1 MTILE
6 SILTLLLLAVHF
18 IIISILAAC
27 VLKNSVF
34 QMFWLEHD
42 CSFHKL
48 YVLKMISHEIFLLL
62 ILKMLWLYKKIFI
75 IVINRSIA
83 FSRTLKFSPTPWRNI
98 RVSDAR
104 LVAQIWSLGW
114 HFLGTHTSLMTKP
127 LCETCTTMCEWFFDG
142 CKSLPNDCAM
152 KLFQIFKFQHSK
164 TKNYYGA

>member
-18 IIISILAAC
+18 INISILAAC

-98 RVSDAR
+98 RASGAR
-104 LVAQIWSLGW
+104 LVA
-114 HFLGTHTSLMTKP
+114 LMRNMYYYVWMVLWWLHKSS
-127 LCETCTTMCEWFFDG
+127 EWLRDEIISNF
-142 CKSLPNDCAM
+142 
-152 KLFQIFKFQHSK
+152 
-164 TKNYYGA
+164 

>member
-27 VLKNSVF
+27 VLKNSVC

-48 YVLKMISHEIFLLL
+48 YVLKMISHKIFLLL
-62 ILKMLWLYKKIFI
+62 ILKMLWLYKKYLSLSSTDLLLSVGHWNFP
-75 IVINRSIA
+75 
-83 FSRTLKFSPTPWRNI
+83 PTPWRNI
-98 RVSDAR
+98 RASGAR
-104 LVAQIWSLGW
+104 LVAHIWPLGW
-114 HFLGTHTSLMTKP
+114 QFLGTHTSLMTKP
-127 LCETCTTMCEWFFDG
+127 LCETCTTMCEWLFDG
-142 CKSLPNDCAM
+142 CTSLPNDCAM

>member
-1 MTILE
+1 MYNYIHIFCFLFRIKSHSFKKFQNKKLLKLTNGLTGFKHKLTILE

-34 QMFWLEHD
+34 QMFWLEHN

-83 FSRTLKFSPTPWRNI
+83 FSRTLKFSPHP
-98 RVSDAR
+98 
-104 LVAQIWSLGW
+104 L
-114 HFLGTHTSLMTKP
+114 TK
-127 LCETCTTMCEWFFDG
+127 
-142 CKSLPNDCAM
+142 
-152 KLFQIFKFQHSK
+152 H
-164 TKNYYGA
+164 